1 MNVDEPKYILPIIF
15 LGDSG
20 VGKTSILYR
29 CMGKANLLDIE
40 ETNGI
45 EENCLELTANK
56 DKILV
61 KILDASGKQDYESSI
76 NQFEANLFGG
86 FIIYDITQQNSFEN
100 VDKWVKIFKNI
111 SAENAELILLGNKS
125 DFDDYRVIKKEKGE
139 NKAKDLNISFYE
151 TSVFDVDS
159 IKIAFQD
166 LLKKILEK
174 VKKKLII
181 DKNEEKIYTNT
192 PENVESNEKIYTNEP
207 ENDESNEKI
216 YTNTPENVESNE
228 KIYTNTPENVESNET
243 IYKNE
248 PEIYKSNETIYKNEP
263 EIFKSNETIYKN
275 DPEIFKSNETIYTNL
290 RGIDEKKENIYEDKE
305 KVDEFEKKEKKSKK
319 SCCYS
324 CIK

>member
-29 CMGKANLLDIE
+29 CMGKGNLLDIKD
-40 ETNGI
+40 TIGM
-45 EENCLELTANK
+45 EENCLNLTANK

-61 KILDASGKQDYESSI
+61 KILDPSGKQYYESAI
-76 NQFEANLFGG
+76 NQFKANLFGG

-151 TSVFDVDS
+151 TSAFDVDS

-192 PENVESNEKIYTNEP
+192 PGNVESKEK
-207 ENDESNEKI
+207 
-216 YTNTPENVESNE
+216 
-228 KIYTNTPENVESNET
+228 

-248 PEIYKSNETIYKNEP
+248 SEIYKSNGTIYKNKSEIFKSNGTIESEPEIFKSNGTIESEP
-263 EIFKSNETIYKN
+263 EIFKSNETN
-275 DPEIFKSNETIYTNL
+275 NNNL
-290 RGIDEKKENIYEDKE
+290 RGIDEKKGNINEVKE
-305 KVDEFEKKEKKSKK
+305 KVDEFEKKQKKYKK
-319 SCCYS
+319 FCCCS

>member
-29 CMGKANLLDIE
+29 CMGKANLLNIE
-40 ETNGI
+40 GTNGI

-125 DFDDYRVIKKEKGE
+125 DFDDYRQIEKEEGKKKAE
-139 NKAKDLNISFYE
+139 NLNISFYE
-151 TSVFDVDS
+151 TSAFDVDS

-166 LLKKILEK
+166 LLKKI
-174 VKKKLII
+174 
-181 DKNEEKIYTNT
+181 
-192 PENVESNEKIYTNEP
+192 
-207 ENDESNEKI
+207 
-216 YTNTPENVESNE
+216 
-228 KIYTNTPENVESNET
+228 
-243 IYKNE
+243 
-248 PEIYKSNETIYKNEP
+248 
-263 EIFKSNETIYKN
+263 
-275 DPEIFKSNETIYTNL
+275 
-290 RGIDEKKENIYEDKE
+290 
-305 KVDEFEKKEKKSKK
+305 
-319 SCCYS
+319 
-324 CIK
+324 